1 MSRTITAYIGA
12 GIAAETIAAALTE
25 YSDAP
30 TYGRHAAHGEP
41 EREPEP
47 GYQPRHG
54 WPTTDPDK
62 VA

>member
-12 GIAAETIAAALTE
+12 GIAVETIAAALAE
-25 YSDAP
+25 YSDAA
-30 TYGRHAAHGEP
+30 TYGRHAAHS
-41 EREPEP
+41 ERAPATD
-47 GYQPRHG
+47 YQPRHG